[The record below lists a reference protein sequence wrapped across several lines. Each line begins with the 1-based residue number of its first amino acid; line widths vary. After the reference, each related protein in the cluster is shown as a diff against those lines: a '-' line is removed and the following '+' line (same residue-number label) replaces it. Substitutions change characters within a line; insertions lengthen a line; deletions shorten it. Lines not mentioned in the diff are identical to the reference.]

1 MSFFASEKNPGN
13 SENTSSLDI
22 YEKTRSQFSVH
33 IVKVTNFG
41 SLGSKDVI
49 EIDQI
54 KSTKK
59 HEG

>member
-49 EIDQI
+49 EIDF
-54 KSTKK
+54 
-59 HEG
+59 